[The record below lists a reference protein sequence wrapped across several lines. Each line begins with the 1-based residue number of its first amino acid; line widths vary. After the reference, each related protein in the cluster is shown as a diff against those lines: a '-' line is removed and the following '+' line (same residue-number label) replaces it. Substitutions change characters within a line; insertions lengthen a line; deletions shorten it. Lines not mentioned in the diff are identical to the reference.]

1 MRSELT
7 QTPSLDL
14 LMHFGQLPRYHSFA
28 LAENLVSVFQRCGK
42 TMRRFVENER
52 ARHRSQLIEAFA
64 SRIRPR
70 RQEAPKEK
78 LVSWQAGSNQCG
90 DQRTWTREWNDCDVI
105 LDCRAY
111 ETK

>member
-1 MRSELT
+1 MRSKLT

-14 LMHFGQLPRYHSFA
+14 LVHFGQFPRYHSFA
-28 LAENLVSVFQRCGK
+28 LAENLVSIFQRCGK

-52 ARHRSQLIEAFA
+52 ARHRSQLAEACT

-70 RQEAPKEK
+70 RQEAPEEK

-90 DQRTWTREWNDCDVI
+90 N
-105 LDCRAY
+105 
-111 ETK
+111 